1 MAWCPHWPLV
11 AAGVDPSV
19 PAVVVHANRV
29 VDVTPAAYDEGVVPG
44 LRRRESQSRCPGL
57 EVLDHDPSRDARWF
71 EPVVAAVGELTPW
84 VEVTH
89 PGRCAVPTRGP
100 SRYFGGDESLAE
112 RVAEVIDA
120 VLAERVG
127 DGLDPRLAG
136 RVDDGLDPRLA
147 GRVGDNGLDR
157 RLAVCIGV
165 ADGPFAAALAARGI
179 REARRHVVAPGE
191 SAAFLA
197 PISVDALD
205 EVLGNGSVGDRS
217 ADERRRGDRLVDLLR
232 RLGLTRLGDVAALP
246 AADLS
251 DRFGVDGLVAHRLA
265 SGLDPRGPD
274 VRPVPPDLV
283 VTAELDPPI
292 ERVEGAAFLSRGLA
306 DELNERLA
314 ALGLA
319 CTRVVIEAE
328 TEHGEVLAR
337 TWRHEAT
344 LGPREIADRIRW
356 QLDGWL
362 LAGPGHRP
370 TGGLVRLTLRPH
382 EVVADRGRQLGF
394 WGGEAAADARITRAA
409 ARLQGLLGAE
419 AVLVP
424 ELRGGR
430 GPGEQVRLIPAVG
443 VELRTDRPVEGRG
456 REAPWPGRLPAPSP
470 ATIVEG
476 YVPIEVL
483 DGSGQPVSISARGL
497 LEGEPA
503 RVILDGID
511 AAVTGWAGP
520 WPVEERWW
528 DPASTRRRARLQLLL
543 DDGRAVLAAREH
555 HRWLVEARYD

>member
-1 MAWCPHWPLV
+1 MSGLGGVRTLVAWCPHWPLV

-29 VDVTPAAYDEGVVPG
+29 VDVTPAAHDEGVVPG

-100 SRYFGGDESLAE
+100 SRYFGGDEALAE
-112 RVAEVIDA
+112 RVAEA
-120 VLAERVG
+120 VDTTLAERVGG
-127 DGLDPRLAG
+127 DGLDPRLAV
-136 RVDDGLDPRLA
+136 R
-147 GRVGDNGLDR
+147 
-157 RLAVCIGV
+157 IGV

-197 PISVDALD
+197 PMSVDALD
-205 EVLGNGSVGDRS
+205 DVLGGGSVGDRS
-217 ADERRRGDRLVDLLR
+217 SDERRRGDRLVDLLR
-232 RLGLTRLGDVAALP
+232 RLGLTRLGAVAGLP

-306 DELNERLA
+306 DELDERLGD
-314 ALGLA
+314 LGLA

-337 TWRHEAT
+337 TWRHEGT

-370 TGGLVRLTLRPH
+370 TGGLVRLTLRPD

-394 WGGEAAADARITRAA
+394 WGGESAADVRITRAA
-409 ARLQGLLGAE
+409 ARLQGLLGPE

-443 VELRTDRPVEGRG
+443 VELRTDRPVEGQG
-456 REAPWPGRLPAPSP
+456 RDAPWPGRVPSP
-470 ATIVEG
+470 SPTTVVDG
-476 YVPIEVL
+476 YEPIEVL
-483 DGSGQPVSISARGL
+483 DGSGQSVRISARGL

-503 RVILDGID
+503 RVVLDGID
-511 AAVTGWAGP
+511 AGVTGWAGP

-528 DPASTRRRARLQLLL
+528 DPASARRRARLQLLL
-543 DDGRAVLAAREH
+543 DDGRAVLAARER